1 MYRWH
6 LPRDRLQRGW
16 IPSRGRLVLSELH
29 GAALKVGPHAT
40 RIVEPRQAR
49 KGATVR
55 RPSRVP
61 WEYLTGAGS
70 GERSRYEPF
79 EGGCTV
85 IVLELEIAFHRG
97 WRVIGTGGSA
107 RRINPW
113 VIEWAPLVEATG
125 ELSSGLRTSDQ
136 SLGYR
141 VGSARRGN
149 R

>member
-1 MYRWH
+1 
-6 LPRDRLQRGW
+6 
-16 IPSRGRLVLSELH
+16 LH

-55 RPSRVP
+55 RPFRVP
-61 WEYLTGAGS
+61 WEYPPGSGS
-70 GERSRYEPF
+70 GERSQYEPF

-85 IVLELEIAFHRG
+85 IVLEQEIAFHRG

-107 RRINPW
+107 RRVDPW
-113 VIEWAPLVEATG
+113 VIEWAPHVEATLG
-125 ELSSGLRTSDQ
+125 LSSGLRTSGR

-141 VGSARRGN
+141 VGSARRVDV
-149 R
+149 